1 MARAVGTSLGIST
14 KHSIEICSLLR
25 SKELSYA
32 KELLKRAIEKKKAI
46 PFTRFNS
53 DVGHKPGIGPGR
65 YPEKASTEILK
76 LLECVE
82 ANAQFKGLNTS
93 ELIIEH
99 ICAHKAGK
107 AMRYGRQR
115 GRTAKRTH
123 VEVMVKESAKK
134 KTDKKPEAKQAP
146 KAEVKKPSKDIEK
159 LSEKKGL
166 QDSKNLEKGLEKTES
181 SQKEAKPETK
191 EVSETQ
197 SVSDDAQKASLSDK
211 PKEEK

>member
-1 MARAVGTSLGIST
+1 MPYKYANKKYESEHMARAVGTSLGIST
-14 KHSIEICSLLR
+14 KHTIEICSLLR

-32 KELLKRAIEKKKAI
+32 KELLRNAIEKKQAI

-65 YPEKASTEILK
+65 YPEKASTEILN

-123 VEVMVKESAKK
+123 IEVMVKESAKK
-134 KTDKKPEAKQAP
+134 KT
-146 KAEVKKPSKDIEK
+146 V
-159 LSEKKGL
+159 EKKEKVEE
-166 QDSKNLEKGLEKTES
+166 SK
-181 SQKEAKPETK
+181 KETPKEEPKVETK
-191 EVSETQ
+191 EIPKEKLVE
-197 SVSDDAQKASLSDK
+197 K
-211 PKEEK
+211 PKVEETPKEASKTEANEQPKTEEKK